1 MSGTLSSALRGGGL
15 LQELCGNAQRESK
28 LPSGNSPSWQ
38 LGLDDVGPV
47 GALPPAVERN
57 LISQVLCCG

>member
-1 MSGTLSSALRGGGL
+1 MGTHSGRANYPLVTL
-15 LQELCGNAQRESK
+15 
-28 LPSGNSPSWQ
+28 PSWQ

-57 LISQVLCCG
+57 LISKVLCCG